1 MKEMLSV
8 LRTSGIF
15 SGISEEETEKMLHCL
30 GVRPET
36 FQKDE
41 YILREGDRVEA
52 FGLVITGKVMIIQED
67 FWGNRNILAAVG
79 EGQCFAETFACSPGA
94 VLNVSVMA
102 QTNVQ
107 VLFLNVKRIL
117 TTCPSTCSHHSRMI
131 RNLLSELA
139 EKNLRLNEKI
149 THLGQRS
156 RRAKILSY
164 LSAEAQRHG
173 SAEFDIAFS
182 RQQLADY
189 LSVDRSG
196 LSMEL
201 SRMQE
206 EGLLEYRK
214 NHFKLHA

>member
-30 GVRPET
+30 EVRPET

-41 YILREGDRVEA
+41 YILRAGDRVEA
-52 FGLVITGKVMIIQED
+52 FGLVITGKVLIIQED

-79 EGQCFAETFACSPGA
+79 EGHCFAETFACSPGA

-196 LSMEL
+196 LSLEL

-214 NHFKLHA
+214 NHFVLKS

>member
-30 GVRPET
+30 EVRPET

-41 YILREGDRVEA
+41 YILRAGDRVEA
-52 FGLVITGKVMIIQED
+52 FGLVITGKVLIIQED

-79 EGQCFAETFACSPGA
+79 AGHCFAETFACSPGA

-164 LSAEAQRHG
+164 LSAEAQRHS

>member
-1 MKEMLSV
+1 MLSV

-15 SGISEEETEKMLHCL
+15 SGISEEETEKMIHCL
-30 GVRPET
+30 EVRPET

-41 YILREGDRVEA
+41 YILRAGDRVEA

-79 EGQCFAETFACSPGA
+79 AGHCFAETFACSPGA
-94 VLNVSVMA
+94 VLNVSVIA
-102 QTNVQ
+102 ETNVQ

-117 TTCPSTCSHHSRMI
+117 TTCSSTCSHHSRMI

-214 NHFKLHA
+214 KHFVLKS

>member
-15 SGISEEETEKMLHCL
+15 FGISEEETEKMLHCL
-30 GVRPET
+30 EVRPET
-36 FQKDE
+36 YQKDE
-41 YILREGDRVEA
+41 YILRAGDRVEA
-52 FGLVITGKVMIIQED
+52 FGVVITGKVMIIQED

-79 EGQCFAETFACSPGA
+79 AGHCFAETFACSPGA

-107 VLFLNVKRIL
+107 VLFLSVKRIL

-196 LSMEL
+196 LFMEL

-214 NHFKLHA
+214 NHFVLKS

>member
-30 GVRPET
+30 EVRPET

-41 YILREGDRVEA
+41 YILRAGDRVEA

-79 EGQCFAETFACSPGA
+79 AGHCFAETFACSPGA
-94 VLNVSVMA
+94 VLNVSVIA
-102 QTNVQ
+102 ETNVQ

-117 TTCPSTCSHHSRMI
+117 TTCPSTCSHHNRMI

-196 LSMEL
+196 LSLEL

>member
-1 MKEMLSV
+1 MLSV

-30 GVRPET
+30 EVRPET

-41 YILREGDRVEA
+41 YILLAGDRVEA
-52 FGLVITGKVMIIQED
+52 FGLVITGKVLIIQED

-79 EGQCFAETFACSPGA
+79 AGHCFAETFACSPGA

-173 SAEFDIAFS
+173 SAKFDIAFS

-214 NHFKLHA
+214 NHFVLKS

>member
-1 MKEMLSV
+1 MLSV

-30 GVRPET
+30 EVRPET

-41 YILREGDRVEA
+41 YILRAGDRVEA
-52 FGLVITGKVMIIQED
+52 FGLVITGKVLIIQED

-79 EGQCFAETFACSPGA
+79 AGHCFAETFACSPGA
-94 VLNVSVMA
+94 VLNVSVIA
-102 QTNVQ
+102 ETNVQ

-173 SAEFDIAFS
+173 SADFDIVFS

-214 NHFKLHA
+214 NHFVLKS

>member
-30 GVRPET
+30 EVRPET

-41 YILREGDRVEA
+41 YILRAGDRVEA

-67 FWGNRNILAAVG
+67 FWGNRNILAVVG
-79 EGQCFAETFACSPGA
+79 AGHCFAETFACSPGA
-94 VLNVSVMA
+94 VLNVSVIA
-102 QTNVQ
+102 ETNVQ

-117 TTCPSTCSHHSRMI
+117 TTCPSTCSHHNRMI

-214 NHFKLHA
+214 NHFVLKS

>member
-30 GVRPET
+30 EVRPET

-41 YILREGDRVEA
+41 YILLAGDRVEA
-52 FGLVITGKVMIIQED
+52 FGLVITGKVLIIQED

-79 EGQCFAETFACSPGA
+79 AGHCFAETFACSPGA

-117 TTCPSTCSHHSRMI
+117 TTCPSTCSHHNRMI

>member
-15 SGISEEETEKMLHCL
+15 SGISAEETEKMLHCL
-30 GVRPET
+30 EVRPET

-41 YILREGDRVEA
+41 YILRAGDRVEA
-52 FGLVITGKVMIIQED
+52 FGLVITGKVLIIQED

-79 EGQCFAETFACSPGA
+79 AGHCFAETFACSPGA

-214 NHFKLHA
+214 NHFVLKS